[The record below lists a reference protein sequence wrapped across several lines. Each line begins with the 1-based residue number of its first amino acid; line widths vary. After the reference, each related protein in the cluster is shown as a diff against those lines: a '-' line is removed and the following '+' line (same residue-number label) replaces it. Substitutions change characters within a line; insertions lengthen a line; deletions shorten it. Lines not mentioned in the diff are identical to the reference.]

1 MFQVRGWNQR
11 MAKATTFCY
20 EEDEE
25 MNGAGSG
32 QGSTPSNTSR
42 LDPGAESEADET
54 SVREPIREERLNETD
69 VLVPTHS
76 FVEME
81 NEHK

>member
-1 MFQVRGWNQR
+1 

-20 EEDEE
+20 EEEEE

-42 LDPGAESEADET
+42 LDPGAESETEEPN
-54 SVREPIREERLNETD
+54 VRVPIREDRLNDTD

-76 FVEME
+76 YVELE
-81 NEHK
+81 NERK